1 MKVKKLVD
9 HAKLPEKAH
18 AGDLGYDLFCSENI
32 YLQPGDVTLVDTG
45 IAVQFPEGWGAKIF
59 DRSSVA
65 TKMNLIVV
73 AGVIDNG
80 YTGHIK
86 VAFYNHGTQL
96 RQFYAGDKVAQLVP
110 IPVTNFPIE
119 EVSEIESS
127 DGRNEGGFG
136 STGA

>member
-1 MKVKKLVD
+1 MKVKKLID

-18 AGDLGYDLFCSENI
+18 NGDLGYDLFSSENI
-32 YLQPGDVTLVDTG
+32 YLIPGTVTLVDTG
-45 IAVQFPEGWGAKIF
+45 VAIQFPEGWGAKIF

-65 TKMNLIVV
+65 TKMDLIVV

-86 VAFYNHGTQL
+86 VAMYNHGPSVK
-96 RQFYAGDKVAQLVP
+96 QFFVGDKIAQLVP
-110 IPVTNFPIE
+110 LPVTNFQIE
-119 EVSEIESS
+119 EVLELSSS
-127 DGRNEGGFG
+127 DGREQNGFG

>member
-45 IAVQFPEGWGAKIF
+45 VAVQFPEGWGAKIF
-59 DRSSVA
+59 DRSSIA

-86 VAFYNHGTQL
+86 VAFYNHGTKL
-96 RQFYAGDKVAQLVP
+96 IQFYVGDKIAQLVP
-110 IPVTNFPIE
+110 MPVTNFPIE
-119 EVSEIESS
+119 EVFEIESS
-127 DGRNEGGFG
+127 DGRNQGGFG